1 MSTDDARDWT
11 RRPEGGSRFA
21 IGLICGLA
29 RHGGRALARTLLYPT
44 TAYFL
49 LRRAPERA
57 ASRSYLSRVLG
68 RPARLGDIARHVHT
82 FACTILDRVFML
94 SGQME
99 RFDIRTSGLDGL
111 HAQLDRGQGVLV
123 FGSHLGSF
131 DALRVL
137 AATRPDVQV
146 RVVLDKGHN
155 PAMTQLLDALNP
167 ELARTV
173 IDAGQ
178 DGPSI
183 VLAIKQATD
192 AGALVALLVDR
203 ARPGEPSL
211 PAPMLGTPAPF
222 PVAPWLIAGALK
234 VPVVLAFG
242 LYRGGNRYDLDF
254 EVFSEGLSITR
265 HNRGSQLADLVA
277 RYAQRLEHHARR
289 APFNWFNFYDFWQ
302 SDDPHTQS
310 VGLHDPAPHAR
321 SEPPARVERPGRV
334 EGPGVAPPADAG
346 AGPAAVAGAA
356 RAGLRR

>member
-1 MSTDDARDWT
+1 MNGGGARDWT
-11 RRPEGGSRFA
+11 RRPEGGGWFA
-21 IGLICGLA
+21 LWLIRAVA
-29 RHGGRALARTLLYPT
+29 RHGGRVLGRACLYPIT
-44 TAYFL
+44 GYFL

-57 ASRSYLSRVLG
+57 ASRAYLSRALG
-68 RPARLGDIARHVHT
+68 RPARLGDVARHIHT
-82 FACTILDRVFML
+82 FASTILDRVFML

-99 RFDIRTSGLDGL
+99 RFDIRTSGLEGL
-111 HAQLDRGQGVLV
+111 HTQLDRGQGVLV

-192 AGALVALLVDR
+192 QGALVALLVDR

-211 PAPMLGTPAPF
+211 PAPLLGVPAPL

-265 HNRGSQLADLVA
+265 HNRTAQLGDLVA
-277 RYAQRLEHHARR
+277 RYALRLEEHARR

-302 SDDPHTQS
+302 TDDPPARTDAKP
-310 VGLHDPAPHAR
+310 DPAPSAPAD
-321 SEPPARVERPGRV
+321 PP
-334 EGPGVAPPADAG
+334 VAGAAPIADAG
-346 AGPAAVAGAA
+346 AGTAAGTGAA
-356 RAGLRR
+356 GAGLRR